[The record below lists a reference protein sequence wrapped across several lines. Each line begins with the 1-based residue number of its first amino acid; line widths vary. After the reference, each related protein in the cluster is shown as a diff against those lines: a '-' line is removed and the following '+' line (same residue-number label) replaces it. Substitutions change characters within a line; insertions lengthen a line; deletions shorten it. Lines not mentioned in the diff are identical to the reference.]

1 MPLYRKILSH
11 ALAFSWQNKYLWFFG
26 LFAAVVGS
34 GGYEIIGQSL
44 SSSSVTI
51 ELLDSL
57 MSAGAF
63 NADFFHNLTKVAMEK
78 PLVLLAMFAMF
89 SIIAAAVVF
98 VFWLATVSQAAVVN
112 NYVLF
117 AGDKEHS
124 FQTGLKAGFKYF
136 WKVFFLNVIEKLVIL
151 LVLMIV
157 NLPLIFTV
165 FYTKNPFTSGS
176 YVMLFVLFVPLLL
189 VFSLLVKYAISYV
202 VIKNETLAMSLKRSF
217 QLFKDNWIISIEM
230 ACLMFVISFIYA
242 VLIMILIS
250 AYVLPFSFIVGL
262 AGLSF
267 GPIISLVIIF
277 LLALV
282 GIIFLVASGSFMS
295 ILQISAWTDLF
306 VELTGRGAESKVQ
319 RLFGSLIKKAR

>member
-26 LFAAVVGS
+26 LFAAIVGS

-44 SSSSVTI
+44 SSSSVAI
-51 ELLDSL
+51 ETLDGVI
-57 MSAGAF
+57 SAGAL
-63 NADFFHNLTKVAMEK
+63 NADFFHNLTKIAMEQ

-89 SIIAAAVVF
+89 SIIAAAVIF

-117 AGDKEHS
+117 SVDKEHS

-136 WKVFFLNVIEKLVIL
+136 WKVFFLNVIEKLVVL

-157 NLPLIFTV
+157 NLPLIFTI
-165 FYTKNPFTSGS
+165 FYTRNPFTSGS
-176 YVMLFVLFVPLLL
+176 YVLLFVLFVPLLL

-202 VIKNETLAMSLKRSF
+202 VIKNETLAMSLRRSW

-250 AYVLPFSFIVGL
+250 TYVLPFSFIVGL
-262 AGLSF
+262 VGLSF
-267 GPIISLVIIF
+267 GTVISFIVIFI
-277 LLALV
+277 LALV

-295 ILQISAWTDLF
+295 ILQISAWTGLYL
-306 VELTGRGAESKVQ
+306 EIAGRGAESKVQ
-319 RLFGSLIKKAR
+319 RLFGGLTKQAR